1 MNLTRYAPWI
11 TLVVCGLLVALTLS
25 YGAGRR
31 PAQGPA
37 TPLDTAPGQTGAAS
51 SDSREPPGP
60 APTGMAWI
68 PPGEF
73 EMGADDG
80 FPDEQPV
87 HRVILSGFWLDET
100 EVTNRQFQE
109 FVAATGYRTVAERT
123 PKREDFIGQVPDVN
137 AIPAENLVAGSIC
150 YNPDFDRQTFHK
162 EGPLWPYQVWQYVKG
177 ASWRHPGGP
186 DTTIEDRLDH
196 PVVHVSHEDA
206 QAYAQWAN
214 KRLPTEAEWE
224 YAARGGLARKPYP
237 WGTELCPGGEWRSNI
252 WQGNFPDENTNADGF
267 LTTCDAR
274 HYAPNAWGLYG
285 MSGNVWEWCADF
297 YRPDYYARSPRHD
310 PTGPLDSLD
319 PNEPGVI
326 KRVQRGGSFMCSD
339 NYCTGY
345 RVSARMKG
353 EPSSGTFHC
362 GFRCA
367 RSAPLAAA
375 DAKAGQSR

>member
-11 TLVVCGLLVALTLS
+11 TLVGCALLVALTLS
-25 YGAGRR
+25 YGAHRGPDR
-31 PAQGPA
+31 GPA
-37 TPLDTAPGQTGAAS
+37 DPVDTAPSQPGSAAAT
-51 SDSREPPGP
+51 SREPSGPIPPG
-60 APTGMAWI
+60 MVWI

-73 EMGADDG
+73 EMGSDEG
-80 FPDEQPV
+80 FPDEQPI

-109 FVAATGYRTVAERT
+109 FVAATGYQTVAERT
-123 PKREDFIGQVPDVN
+123 PRREDFVGQVPDVN
-137 AIPAENLVAGSIC
+137 EIPEENLVAGSIC
-150 YNPDFDRQTFHK
+150 YNPNFDRQSFRK
-162 EGPLWPYQVWQYVKG
+162 DGPLWPYQVWQYVKG

-186 DTTIEDRLDH
+186 DTSIEDQLDH
-196 PVVHVSHEDA
+196 PVVHVSYDDA
-206 QAYAQWAN
+206 LAYAKWAK

-224 YAARGGLARKPYP
+224 FAARGGLSRQPYP
-237 WGTELCPGGEWRSNI
+237 WGGELCPSGAWRSNI

-267 LTTCDAR
+267 LTTCSVN
-274 HYAPNAWGLYG
+274 HYPPNGYGLFG
-285 MSGNVWEWCADF
+285 MSGNVWEWCADY
-297 YRPDYYARSPRHD
+297 YRPDYYSRSPRHD
-310 PTGPLDSLD
+310 PPGPLDSLD

-367 RSAPLAAA
+367 RSVPV
-375 DAKAGQSR
+375 DAKRAESR

>member
-11 TLVVCGLLVALTLS
+11 TLVVCALLVALTLS
-25 YGAGRR
+25 YGARR
-31 PAQGPA
+31 GPGGGPA
-37 TPLDTAPGQTGAAS
+37 DPLDAAPGQAGGASAA
-51 SDSREPPGP
+51 SREPPGP
-60 APTGMAWI
+60 VPEGMVWI

-73 EMGADDG
+73 EMGSDDG
-80 FPDEQPV
+80 FPDEQPI
-87 HRVILSGFWLDET
+87 HRVILSGFWLDES

-109 FVAATGYRTVAERT
+109 FVAATGYQTVAERT
-123 PKREDFIGQVPDVN
+123 PRREDFVGQVPDVN
-137 AIPAENLVAGSIC
+137 EIPEENLVAGSIC
-150 YNPDFDRQTFHK
+150 YNPNFDRQSFRK
-162 EGPLWPYQVWQYVKG
+162 DGPLWPYQVWQYVKG

-186 DTTIEDRLDH
+186 DTSIADRLDH
-196 PVVHVSHEDA
+196 PVVHVSYEDA
-206 QAYAQWAN
+206 QAYAKWAQ

-224 YAARGGLARKPYP
+224 YAARGGLTRQPYP
-237 WGTELCPGGEWRSNI
+237 WGGELCPSGEWRSNI

-267 LTTCDAR
+267 LTTCAVK
-274 HYAPNAWGLYG
+274 HYPPNGYGLFG

-310 PTGPLDSLD
+310 PPGPLDSQD

-367 RSAPLAAA
+367 RSLPAESQ
-375 DAKAGQSR
+375 DAKASESR